1 MQAKVSCTNLAHSTW
16 LQHFI
21 KQLPCAWQYHSK
33 SCISLQKVRN
43 ARCIER
49 SLGWLI
55 RSSRWCAR
63 GGVDTSNSISQ
74 RLYPSPENIENQ
86 CPLKLDFAVFLR
98 QMDQEVRG
106 VTKRVPGFG
115 TSAKGGGG
123 GSGVGRGFALLR
135 HHVVGGRRLERR
147 NRSGG
152 KGLGRLGVTCD
163 ILLTGLRTLSILA
176 VHSKL
181 EQSRLVE
188 NTKNKMLD
196 THQSFF

>member
-1 MQAKVSCTNLAHSTW
+1 MAKCSRTAAEGKYALVLGVGLEGVERRLLARDGVVDERETAGAGPRVG
-16 LQHFI
+16 LLLPLR
-21 KQLPCAWQYHSK
+21 QLVPRLRATPPPAPGV
-33 SCISLQKVRN
+33 LPGRLPQKEGALLRPAALAAVGGALGVRY
-43 ARCIER
+43 AR
-49 SLGWLI
+49 LI
-55 RSSRWCAR
+55 RRR
-63 GGVDTSNSISQ
+63 G
-74 RLYPSPENIENQ
+74 
-86 CPLKLDFAVFLR
+86 
-98 QMDQEVRG
+98 
-106 VTKRVPGFG
+106 
-115 TSAKGGGG
+115 GGGG

-135 HHVVGGRRLERR
+135 HHVAGGRRLERR

-196 THQSFF
+196 YSSEFFLEGTRR